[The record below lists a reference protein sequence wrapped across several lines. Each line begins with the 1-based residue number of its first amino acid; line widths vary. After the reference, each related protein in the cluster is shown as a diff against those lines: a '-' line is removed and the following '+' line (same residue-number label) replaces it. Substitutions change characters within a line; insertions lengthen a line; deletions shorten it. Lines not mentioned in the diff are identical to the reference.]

1 MIDCH
6 NLNNNTCIAKLRKIL
21 SFFQERK
28 YYLIT
33 MLREDTEM
41 RQNTKNI
48 QMVLKIGSNI
58 NVWLPELKIF
68 NDLLYLILIYRGR
81 GYA

>member
-1 MIDCH
+1 
-6 NLNNNTCIAKLRKIL
+6 
-21 SFFQERK
+21 
-28 YYLIT
+28 

-68 NDLLYLILIYRGR
+68 NDLLYLILMYRGR